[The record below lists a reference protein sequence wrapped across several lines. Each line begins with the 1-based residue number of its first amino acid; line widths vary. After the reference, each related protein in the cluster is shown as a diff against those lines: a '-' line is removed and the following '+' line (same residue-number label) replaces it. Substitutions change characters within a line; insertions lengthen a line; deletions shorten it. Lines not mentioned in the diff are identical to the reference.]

1 MRSGAEPAGGALGEV
16 VGEGEAAGSDGV
28 VLEQGAG
35 ERGEGQPSASWGGQ
49 DGRGGSHSERVGA
62 AAVRRHC
69 RAGRQAQAGSAAG
82 WVGVGQAVVAARF
95 QDGALVSSQCRTGRE
110 AAARATAAAAIAAA
124 LLRGDSSSPPPPLSA
139 RPRPIARGQTTPGTK
154 LALARPETEARG
166 EWDVRAWTE
175 QAGGRRSTTRL
186 LWLPGPA
193 SERAGE
199 GGTSLDG
206 WLSWA
211 FKRGRGVRPGS
222 TRPWR
227 GRAGRGR
234 GEGDGQLAS
243 GGRAGG
249 RGDGRERAEGE
260 LRSWVRLS
268 NEAGEPMC
276 SPSEGLVCR

>member
-1 MRSGAEPAGGALGEV
+1 MGRPGREGG
-16 VGEGEAAGSDGV
+16 
-28 VLEQGAG
+28 
-35 ERGEGQPSASWGGQ
+35 
-49 DGRGGSHSERVGA
+49 GGSHSERVGA

-69 RAGRQAQAGSAAG
+69 RAGRQARAGSAAG

-124 LLRGDSSSPPPPLSA
+124 LLRGDSSSPPPPLS
-139 RPRPIARGQTTPGTK
+139 RLVLDLSPGAK
-154 LALARPETEARG
+154 RRPERSSLLRDQRRKRGASGTYELGRSRRAGDGRRRACCGCQGLRAGERARAG
-166 EWDVRAWTE
+166 RAWT
-175 QAGGRRSTTRL
+175 AGCRGRSSEEGASDRA
-186 LWLPGPA
+186 LPDLGEA
-193 SERAGE
+193 GQGE
-199 GGTSLDG
+199 G
-206 WLSWA
+206 
-211 FKRGRGVRPGS
+211 
-222 TRPWR
+222 
-227 GRAGRGR
+227 